1 MPILNCMGCIEIT
14 GWITITTLYRNEGR
28 GLVGRGSGAL
38 PIVSTII
45 SKATRGINLS
55 IEEGFGEGETMYR
68 CITNEEGQL
77 PPFIPN

>member
-1 MPILNCMGCIEIT
+1 MGCIEIT

-28 GLVGRGSGAL
+28 GLGRGSGAL

-55 IEEGFGEGETMYR
+55 IEEGYGEGKTMQR
-68 CITNEEGQL
+68 CITNVEVGQL
-77 PPFIPN
+77 RSYPLSF